1 MSDSRINTAGANQA
15 QDFVC
20 GTQTL
25 QFETQAQRAVSIAEI
40 TAIAISDTRTEVF
53 VGVEDA
59 QGAIIEAQ
67 KADGTWASIGSIDK
81 NQLFN
86 PYIHPNYLTDPE
98 HIRLRVSGSPGSE
111 ISAPITPILTRLSSH
126 RNNDGTISVTGS
138 TTMLSGTV
146 EARSADGWKGIGAV
160 SNGVFSN
167 LAVPATYLHTPD
179 TMRVRATNN
188 EGISTGALDSTLE
201 FPHPRAMHFLTMQP
215 AIDEQAAMFWRI
227 RKADYQPTGYFAPA
241 NTDIEVWAWG
251 NVEDLTL
258 LVGTQGMADRDDPS
272 NQSENMRATRL
283 IRGLNIIHDPL
294 GGAIHVRNL
303 AVSGQPGVARVV
315 LRSGADPM
323 AYYVDRVTTAT
334 QWKSMLQ
341 LTHTPEVE
349 LMGTHVVIAAFLST
363 ALKFP
368 DIAPDAVIHS
378 HEEVMKLEAQVSG
391 LDGSAPIHTRSA
403 LLIYAVEGSSSK
415 SPHATTGCI
424 ALPYNEA
431 ISAYNESLIGGLAA
445 NRWVTLHEYGHHHQ
459 TPYNSY
465 GPFGE
470 VTVNLYALA
479 VAQHYKNEYE
489 DIFPARWPA
498 TQAWLAL
505 PRSEK
510 IYGAP
515 ESDPVA
521 LLEQLRKGLGE
532 GFMPAWHRY
541 IRENPGEVADLKYFV
556 LSACMAAEHNLTEFF
571 ADWGLLK
578 TADTEVWA
586 AVAQLGFPYPSQS
599 LMNIRPYVD

>member
-1 MSDSRINTAGANQA
+1 MSDSKIDTAGANQA
-15 QDFVC
+15 QEFVC

-25 QFETQAQRAVSIAEI
+25 QFETQAQRAVSIAVI
-40 TAIAISDTRTEVF
+40 NAIAISDTRTEVF
-53 VGVEDA
+53 VGVENS

-67 KADGTWASIGSIDK
+67 KADGTWASIGSIYND
-81 NQLFN
+81 QLFN

-98 HIRLRVSGSPGSE
+98 HIRLRVSGFPDSE
-111 ISAPITPILTRLSSH
+111 ITFPITPILTRLSSH
-126 RNNDGTISVTGS
+126 RNNDGSISVTGT

-167 LAVPATYLHTPD
+167 LAVPATYLQTQD
-179 TMRVRATNN
+179 TMRVRAINN

-215 AIDEQAAMFWRI
+215 AIAEQAAMFWRN

-258 LVGTQGMADRDDPS
+258 LVGTQGMADRNDPS
-272 NQSENMRATRL
+272 KQSENMRATRL
-283 IRGLNIIHDPL
+283 VRGQNIINDTL

-323 AYYVDRVTTAT
+323 PYYVDGVTAT

-341 LTHTPEVE
+341 LTHAPEVE
-349 LMGTHVVIAAFLST
+349 LMGAHVVIAAFLST

-368 DIAPDAVIHS
+368 DITPDAVIHS
-378 HEEVMKLEAQVSG
+378 HEEVMRLEAQVSG

-403 LLIYAVEGSSSK
+403 LLIYAVEGSTSA
-415 SPHATTGCI
+415 PPNATTGYI

-431 ISAYNESLIGGLAA
+431 ISAYNEALIGGLAA

-470 VTVNLYALA
+470 VSVNLYALA
-479 VAQHYKNEYE
+479 VAQQYDNEYK
-489 DIFPARWPA
+489 DIFPTRWPV
-498 TQAWLAL
+498 TQEWLAL
-505 PRSEK
+505 PPSEK
-510 IYGAP
+510 IYGVP
-515 ESDPVA
+515 ESDPSA
-521 LLEQLRKGLGE
+521 LFEQLRKGLGE

-541 IRENPGEVADLKYFV
+541 IRENPGKVADLKYFV
-556 LSACMAAEHNLTEFF
+556 VSACTAAEQNLTRFF
-571 ADWGLLK
+571 ADWGVLK
-578 TADTEVWA
+578 ATDTEVWD
-586 AVAQLGFPYPSQS
+586 AVAQLGFPFPSQR
-599 LMNIRPYVD
+599 LMYIEPYVD